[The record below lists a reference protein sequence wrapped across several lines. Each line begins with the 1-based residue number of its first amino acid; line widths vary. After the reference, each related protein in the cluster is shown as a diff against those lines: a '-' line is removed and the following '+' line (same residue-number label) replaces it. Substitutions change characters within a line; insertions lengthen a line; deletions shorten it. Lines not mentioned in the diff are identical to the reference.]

1 MNAYSRS
8 KKKTLDSIYWFPLHF
23 FRALAASCVLYN
35 RAGHSL
41 SHIFKND
48 DRVVGLRVVKP

>member
-1 MNAYSRS
+1 MLIQEV
-8 KKKTLDSIYWFPLHF
+8 KKKTLDSIYCFPLHF

-48 DRVVGLRVVKP
+48 DRVVGLLVVKP